1 MDDWADG
8 FTFFDGSGEM
18 GGNWWPGSVRK
29 ETSTGRVTARSRGS
43 YSSAEKSAGLFDVQ
57 QSVRKFGYVRLN
69 AAIGF
74 EVEDEGKGGV
84 RVREGKG

>member
-8 FTFFDGSGEM
+8 FTFFDGSGEVERWEET
-18 GGNWWPGSVRK
+18 GGRK